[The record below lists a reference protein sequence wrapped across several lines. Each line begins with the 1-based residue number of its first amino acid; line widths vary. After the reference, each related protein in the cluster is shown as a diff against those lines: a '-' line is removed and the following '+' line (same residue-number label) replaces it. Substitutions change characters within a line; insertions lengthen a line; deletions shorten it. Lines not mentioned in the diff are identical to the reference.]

1 MCNELGDKRV
11 DEAFD
16 YIKMAT
22 ILLDEVG
29 ADEKVDDTTRS
40 ASKTGAAFIRNVAD
54 ILVPLIRG

>member
-1 MCNELGDKRV
+1 MCNEFGDKRV

-29 ADEKVDDTTRS
+29 ADEKIDDTTRS
-40 ASKTGAAFIRNVAD
+40 ASQMAAALIRSVAGF
-54 ILVPLIRG
+54 LVPLIQG